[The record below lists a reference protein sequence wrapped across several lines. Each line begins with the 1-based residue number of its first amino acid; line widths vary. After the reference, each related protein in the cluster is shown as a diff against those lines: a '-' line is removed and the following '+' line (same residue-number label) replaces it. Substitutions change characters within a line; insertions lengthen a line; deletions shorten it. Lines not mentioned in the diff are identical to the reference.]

1 MLQSIIDSGFRV
13 RVLRLRS
20 IKSESST
27 GLTSIEMFVAPGTRW
42 LKARQMVQERMV
54 LPACLAQRVELA
66 DSVAAGLVR
75 QPVAEHKRIN
85 SRQRRFPA

>member
-27 GLTSIEMFVAPGTRW
+27 GLTSIEMFVAPGTHW

-54 LPACLAQRVELA
+54 LPHALRNVLN
-66 DSVAAGLVR
+66 SPILL
-75 QPVAEHKRIN
+75 QPVSSARLWLSI
-85 SRQRRFPA
+85 SASALDSAGFPA